1 MYRDLLIKRFEVLQF
16 VVENNLYILGL
27 FFLNRRS
34 DGDIKV
40 VELIKRKFSVDLVVN
55 KFYFD
60 IKKRDGKSYFL

>member
-1 MYRDLLIKRFEVLQF
+1 M
-16 VVENNLYILGL
+16 

-60 IKKRDGKSYFL
+60 IKKCDGKSYFLWNIFVNYFNFVKDIFF